1 MLGRKKR
8 KIFESG
14 LDFRH
19 IACFSKSKSKSHKLL
34 KIKEFIIEISFIN
47 HWINRKQAAY

>member
-1 MLGRKKR
+1 MLWKNIVFFWNIDLQKDHSMLRKKVR

-19 IACFSKSKSKSHKLL
+19 IASFFEKQVEKS
-34 KIKEFIIEISFIN
+34 
-47 HWINRKQAAY
+47 

>member
-1 MLGRKKR
+1 MLRKKKR

-19 IACFSKSKSKSHKLL
+19 IASFSNSKSESHKLL
-34 KIKEFIIEISFIN
+34 KIKGFINAISFMKY
-47 HWINRKQAAY
+47 WINRK